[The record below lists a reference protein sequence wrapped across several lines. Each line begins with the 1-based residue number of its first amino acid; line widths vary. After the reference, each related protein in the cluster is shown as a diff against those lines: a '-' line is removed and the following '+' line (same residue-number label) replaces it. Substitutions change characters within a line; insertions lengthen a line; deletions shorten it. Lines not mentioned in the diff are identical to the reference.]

1 MSAAV
6 APARSPARE
15 VSRIMLAPKT
25 IENRHRIL
33 PSIRMRNSAQLARF
47 KPVAPP
53 ATVGSLPAAIYIP
66 KTRTF
71 AGRIPSSAN
80 PRSVSNE
87 LMRSSGVIGPMGII
101 RSPATVFEGRFDEE
115 YQAHREY
122 ANRLAMGSSRPVGRT
137 RCPGGDGGGEIRR
150 ARVRQPAREHSIR
163 NRRRIQQPLR

>member
-6 APARSPARE
+6 APERFSARE

-25 IENRHRIL
+25 IEKRHRIL

-53 ATVGSLPAAIYIP
+53 ATVGSLPAARYIP

-71 AGRIPSSAN
+71 AGRIPNNAN

-87 LMRSSGVIGPMGII
+87 LMRSSGAIGPIGVM
-101 RSPATVFEGRFDEE
+101 RSSCYRVRGRFDEE
-115 YQAHREY
+115 YQAQRKY
-122 ANRLAMGSSRPVGRT
+122 ANMLAMGALPT
-137 RCPGGDGGGEIRR
+137 L
-150 ARVRQPAREHSIR
+150 R
-163 NRRRIQQPLR
+163 NHWR

>member
-6 APARSPARE
+6 APERSSTRE

-25 IENRHRIL
+25 IEKRHRIL

-53 ATVGSLPAAIYIP
+53 ATVGSLPAAKYMP

-87 LMRSSGVIGPMGII
+87 LMRSSGVIGPIGVI
-101 RSPATVFEGRFDEE
+101 RSSCYGVRGKIDEE
-115 YQAHREY
+115 YQAQ
-122 ANRLAMGSSRPVGRT
+122 T
-137 RCPGGDGGGEIRR
+137 
-150 ARVRQPAREHSIR
+150 
-163 NRRRIQQPLR
+163 

>member
-6 APARSPARE
+6 APERFSARE

-25 IENRHRIL
+25 IEKRHRIL
-33 PSIRMRNSAQLARF
+33 PSIRMRNSAQLAKF

-53 ATVGSLPAAIYIP
+53 ATVGSLPAARNIP

-87 LMRSSGVIGPMGII
+87 LMRSSGAIGPIAVI
-101 RSPATVFEGRFDEE
+101 RFFATVFEGRFDEE
-115 YQAHREY
+115 YQAQRKY
-122 ANRLAMGSSRPVGRT
+122 ANKLAVAPSSTPD
-137 RCPGGDGGGEIRR
+137 PGM
-150 ARVRQPAREHSIR
+150 
-163 NRRRIQQPLR
+163 L

>member
-6 APARSPARE
+6 APERSSTRE

-25 IENRHRIL
+25 IEKRHRIL

-53 ATVGSLPAAIYIP
+53 ATVGSLPAAKYMP

-87 LMRSSGVIGPMGII
+87 LMRSFGVIGPIGVI
-101 RSPATVFEGRFDEE
+101 RF
-115 YQAHREY
+115 
-122 ANRLAMGSSRPVGRT
+122 SSYGVQGML
-137 RCPGGDGGGEIRR
+137 
-150 ARVRQPAREHSIR
+150 
-163 NRRRIQQPLR
+163 RRRISGSNVNMQISWRLPRPGPLVGRDVRVAMGAANFGGRAPAWGGRHDTLG